1 MASTLLTSA
10 QDIFRKD
17 DSFAGF
23 KDIVAE
29 FPPRSRLISARPLG
43 ISTWTN
49 TTRLSVEHPDGK
61 EKVYFL
67 KCAQSEDGRVLVQG
81 EFNSMSEI
89 YATAPGFVPKPY
101 TWGTCYLDDTEAYFF
116 ISEFIDFSG
125 RLPEPDRLWGKLA
138 DLHQTSVSPTGKFGF
153 HVTTCQGRTAQ
164 SVPWERSWTVFFS
177 KLLAH
182 VVSLDAK
189 TNGPWGNFEI
199 LARRCVEAVIPR
211 LIGALERDGRK
222 VKPCL
227 IHGDLWEGNTGT
239 SLETGDIYVF
249 DSAAFYVHNEMETGN
264 WRCHYNNIHDPGK
277 NYGAALGQ
285 HLKIE
290 GQRST
295 PRRALTLTIA
305 HPSIGMHGPEN
316 TYGEQVATWAALS
329 TSTSLE
335 GAMCEVAHNRR
346 REA

>member
-17 DSFAGF
+17 DSFAGY

-29 FPPRSRLISARPLG
+29 FPPGSRLISARPLG

-116 ISEFIDFSG
+116 ISEFIDFSS
-125 RLPEPDRLWGKLA
+125 RLSKFDRICRKLA

-153 HVTTCQGRTAQ
+153 HVTTSQ
-164 SVPWERSWTVFFS
+164 SVPWERSWTVFSS

-182 VVSLDAK
+182 VVSLDA
-189 TNGPWGNFEI
+189 
-199 LARRCVEAVIPR
+199 VVPR
-211 LIGALERDGRK
+211 LIGVLGRDGRK

-249 DSAAFYVHNEMETGN
+249 DSAAFYAHNEMETGN
-264 WRCHYNNIHDPGK
+264 WRCHYNNLRDPL
-277 NYGAALGQ
+277 YTQTYLS
-285 HLKIE
+285 LVPP
-290 GQRST
+290 SD
-295 PRRALTLTIA
+295 PRDIWDDRNCLYSVYYTVIYSVNHRCQGTAVRQ
-305 HPSIGMHGPEN
+305 
-316 TYGEQVATWAALS
+316 TYVSPFNLS
-329 TSTSLE
+329 LI
-335 GAMCEVAHNRR
+335 
-346 REA
+346 

>member
-29 FPPRSRLISARPLG
+29 FPPGSRLISARPLG

-116 ISEFIDFSG
+116 ISEFIDFSNKCLANRKVWVPCYDLLRKNSPKRSMG
-125 RLPEPDRLWGKLA
+125 EKL
-138 DLHQTSVSPTGKFGF
+138 DGF
-153 HVTTCQGRTAQ
+153 LFQAVGACSESRCEDE
-164 SVPWERSWTVFFS
+164 W
-177 KLLAH
+177 
-182 VVSLDAK
+182 
-189 TNGPWGNFEI
+189 PWGYFEI
-199 LARRCVEAVIPR
+199 LARRCVEAVVPR
-211 LIGALERDGRK
+211 LIGVLGRDGRK

-249 DSAAFYVHNEMETGN
+249 DSAAFYAHNEMETGN
-264 WRCHYNNIHDPGK
+264 WRCHYNNLRDPL
-277 NYGAALGQ
+277 YTQTYLS
-285 HLKIE
+285 LIPP
-290 GQRST
+290 SD
-295 PRRALTLTIA
+295 PRDIWDDRNCLYSVYYTVIYSVNHRCQGTAVRQTAYDDLYDLINQYA
-305 HPSIGMHGPEN
+305 PFG
-316 TYGEQVATWAALS
+316 
-329 TSTSLE
+329 E
-335 GAMCEVAHNRR
+335 GAGPPPLALNERVELP
-346 REA
+346 RERDHTRV

>member
-29 FPPRSRLISARPLG
+29 FPPGSRLISARPLG

-116 ISEFIDFSG
+116 ISEFIDFSSK
-125 RLPEPDRLWGKLA
+125 LSKFDRICRKLA

-153 HVTTCQGRTAQ
+153 HVTTYVKVQLAYDDLYDLINQYAPFGEGAGPPPLALNERVELPRERDHTR
-164 SVPWERSWTVFFS
+164 SV
-177 KLLAH
+177 L
-182 VVSLDAK
+182 
-189 TNGPWGNFEI
+189 I
-199 LARRCVEAVIPR
+199 LAIIATLV
-211 LIGALERDGRK
+211 
-222 VKPCL
+222 
-227 IHGDLWEGNTGT
+227 
-239 SLETGDIYVF
+239 
-249 DSAAFYVHNEMETGN
+249 
-264 WRCHYNNIHDPGK
+264 
-277 NYGAALGQ
+277 YG
-285 HLKIE
+285 
-290 GQRST
+290 
-295 PRRALTLTIA
+295 
-305 HPSIGMHGPEN
+305 
-316 TYGEQVATWAALS
+316 
-329 TSTSLE
+329 
-335 GAMCEVAHNRR
+335 
-346 REA
+346 

>member
-17 DSFAGF
+17 DSFAGY

-29 FPPRSRLISARPLG
+29 FPPGSRLISARPLG

-116 ISEFIDFSG
+116 ISEFIDFSSK
-125 RLPEPDRLWGKLA
+125 LSKFDRICRKLA

-153 HVTTCQGRTAQ
+153 HVTTC
-164 SVPWERSWTVFFS
+164 
-177 KLLAH
+177 
-182 VVSLDAK
+182 
-189 TNGPWGNFEI
+189 
-199 LARRCVEAVIPR
+199 
-211 LIGALERDGRK
+211 
-222 VKPCL
+222 
-227 IHGDLWEGNTGT
+227 
-239 SLETGDIYVF
+239 
-249 DSAAFYVHNEMETGN
+249 
-264 WRCHYNNIHDPGK
+264 
-277 NYGAALGQ
+277 
-285 HLKIE
+285 
-290 GQRST
+290 
-295 PRRALTLTIA
+295 
-305 HPSIGMHGPEN
+305 
-316 TYGEQVATWAALS
+316 
-329 TSTSLE
+329 
-335 GAMCEVAHNRR
+335 
-346 REA
+346 

>member
-227 IHGDLWEGNTGT
+227 IHGDLWKGNTGT

-249 DSAAFYVHNEMETGN
+249 DSAAFYAHNEMETGN
-264 WRCHYNNIHDPGK
+264 WRCHYNNLRDPI
-277 NYGAALGQ
+277 YTQTYLS
-285 HLKIE
+285 LVPP
-290 GQRST
+290 SD
-295 PRRALTLTIA
+295 PRDIWDDRNCLYSVYYTVIYSVNHRCQGTAVRQ
-305 HPSIGMHGPEN
+305 
-316 TYGEQVATWAALS
+316 TYVSPFNLS
-329 TSTSLE
+329 LI
-335 GAMCEVAHNRR
+335 
-346 REA
+346 